1 MHSSRESRK
10 PSNRESSRFAASSAA
25 TRLSAASTRRSTCSK
40 RQHRRRDNQPRD
52 TPSAAHD
59 DDDDDGQL
67 SSLAHA
73 PPEAQGRATRF
84 ESSLMKPG
92 DSARQAPAA
101 PSGRRHPPVL
111 HPHVR
116 HCPPQRLAGAS
127 SPRARY
133 PAPQCMTSSRCAIC
147 SMPRHS
153 SARGIADSDT
163 WPRSHCIRRT
173 RLAPHAHTGKACTR
187 IHYSHT
193 PNEQQHTLPIN
204 ATNHDRKGATPSA
217 PMRDRFPSPQNFAR
231 KLVRGCFVRLRR
243 LRLIVGCG
251 YAGAA

>member
-59 DDDDDGQL
+59 DDDDGQL

-84 ESSLMKPG
+84 ESNLMKPG

-204 ATNHDRKGATPSA
+204 ATGESRQKR
-217 PMRDRFPSPQNFAR
+217 RDAIRTHAR
-231 KLVRGCFVRLRR
+231 SFSQSSKFR
-243 LRLIVGCG
+243 
-251 YAGAA
+251 A